1 MESELVHITCP
12 HCEAI
17 NRLLNS
23 KLAQHPKCGK
33 CHQILFTGKPL
44 ELTSKNF
51 IKVINKTS
59 IPIIVDFWAPWCG
72 PCKMMAPIFE
82 KVSAII
88 EPRARLSK
96 LNTEFS
102 QGTASRY
109 GIRSIPT
116 LIVFKNGKEVSR
128 QAGAMDKENLLR
140 FIESNI

>member
-12 HCEAI
+12 HCEAT
-17 NRLLNS
+17 NRLLHS
-23 KLAQHPKCGK
+23 KLVQHPKCGK
-33 CHQILFTGKPL
+33 CHQILFTGMPL

-51 IKVINKTS
+51 SKVINKTS
-59 IPIIVDFWAPWCG
+59 TPIIVDFWAPWCG
-72 PCKMMAPIFE
+72 PCKMMAPVFE

-102 QGTASRY
+102 QDTEARF

-116 LIVFKNGKEVSR
+116 LVVFKNGTKVSR
-128 QAGAMDKENLLR
+128 QAGAMDQENLVR
-140 FIESNI
+140 FIEANL